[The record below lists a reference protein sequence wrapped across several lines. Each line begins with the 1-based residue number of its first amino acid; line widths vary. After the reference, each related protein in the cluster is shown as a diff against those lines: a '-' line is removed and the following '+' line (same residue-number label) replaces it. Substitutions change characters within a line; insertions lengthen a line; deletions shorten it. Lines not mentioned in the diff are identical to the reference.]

1 MESGCVWVLGHKQE
15 NTLKEIKEHDIQDDN
30 NIFDESAKLIRL
42 ELISQLRIF
51 DNKIESLCR

>member
-1 MESGCVWVLGHKQE
+1 MLGHKQE